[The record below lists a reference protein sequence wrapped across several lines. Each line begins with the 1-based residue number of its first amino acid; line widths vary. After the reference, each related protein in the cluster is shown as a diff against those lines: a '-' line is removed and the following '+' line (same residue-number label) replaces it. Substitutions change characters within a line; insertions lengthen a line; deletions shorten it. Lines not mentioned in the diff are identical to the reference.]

1 MARSSGIPL
10 ATKLYHQM
18 MGIEAKKLSQ
28 GAAARDAP
36 RLRDVLYYGYRRGF
50 WPFWR
55 GLLFRTR
62 LRRCAGRFF
71 LGRHT
76 NILFPSHL
84 SVGRNVSVGD
94 YVFMNCIGRQGVS
107 LGSDVRIREF
117 GWVQVTSQLTD
128 PGDGLVIGDGTY
140 VGPHCILGAGGG
152 ITVGRDV
159 TLGAYVQLLAENH
172 GFSDPGLPANE
183 QGVTRRGIVIEDGC
197 WLGNG
202 VIVLDG
208 VRIGERA
215 VIGAGSVVTKSVP
228 AAAVAVGNPARII
241 KRTDGSR
248 MSPQAVPGPENATA
262 SGTEI
267 SGAFG
272 P

>member
-1 MARSSGIPL
+1 MARSSGISL

-18 MGIEAKKLSQ
+18 MGIDPKKLSQ
-28 GAAARDAP
+28 GAAARDAL

-50 WPFWR
+50 WPLWR
-55 GLLFRTR
+55 GLLFGRR

-84 SVGRNVSVGD
+84 SVGRNVAIGD
-94 YVFMNCIGRQGVS
+94 YVFMNCIGRRGVS
-107 LGSDVRIREF
+107 LGSNVRIREF

-128 PGDGLVIGDGTY
+128 PGEGLVIGDGTY

-152 ITVGRDV
+152 ITMGRDV

-172 GFSDPGLPANE
+172 VFTDPCLLANE
-183 QGVTRRGIVIEDGC
+183 QGVSRRGIVIEDGC

-215 VIGAGSVVTKSVP
+215 VIGAGSVVTKSVL
-228 AAAVAVGNPARII
+228 AAAVAVGNPACVIRE
-241 KRTDGSR
+241 RALR
-248 MSPQAVPGPENATA
+248 
-262 SGTEI
+262 
-267 SGAFG
+267 
-272 P
+272 